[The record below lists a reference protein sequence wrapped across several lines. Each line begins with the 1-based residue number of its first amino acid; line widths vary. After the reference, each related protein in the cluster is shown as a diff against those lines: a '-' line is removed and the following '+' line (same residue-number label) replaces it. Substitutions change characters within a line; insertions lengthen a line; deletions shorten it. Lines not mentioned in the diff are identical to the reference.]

1 MRIRRAKAGHPPR
14 LKLHAVD
21 PDDLRVVAAALA
33 SATVKR
39 GDIGLDRKARRF
51 AFVCNR
57 FRWEDTEFPDDRGGS
72 RIRAGVQ
79 FNDVDNVS
87 ALGLAEA
94 DPGTVLELLNIEAE
108 VTDPP
113 AAVLELQFAGGAA
126 LKLEAGCIDVLVDD
140 MGRAWYTPNRPSHE
154 TENGDGD

>member
-1 MRIRRAKAGHPPR
+1 MSDKTKKNGAPQR

-21 PDDLRVVAAALA
+21 PDDLRVVAAAL
-33 SATVKR
+33 SGATVKR

-57 FRWEDTEFPDDRGGS
+57 FRWEDTDFPGNRGGS

-79 FNDVDNVS
+79 FNDVDKVS
-87 ALGLAEA
+87 ALGLADA
-94 DPGTVLELLNIEAE
+94 DPETVLELLNVEAE
-108 VTDPP
+108 VTDAP

>member
-1 MRIRRAKAGHPPR
+1 MAEAGPPPR

-39 GDIGLDRKARRF
+39 GDMGFDRRARRF

-57 FRWEDTEFPDDRGGS
+57 FRWEDDPFPDDRGGS

-79 FNDVDNVS
+79 VNDVESVS
-87 ALGLAEA
+87 ALGLSGA
-94 DPGTVLELLNIEAE
+94 DPETVLELLNVEAH

-113 AAVLELQFAGGAA
+113 AATLELQFAGGAA
-126 LKLEAGCIDVLVDD
+126 LKLSAGCIDVLVDD